1 MSTVE
6 GTHIPVMPLFEVP
19 GKTGVAAPLQIDRDV
34 PKLNNG
40 VTGAFIVTL
49 NTAVVA
55 HWPAAG
61 VNVYAPEF

>member
-6 GTHIPVMPLFEVP
+6 GTHIPVMPLFDTP
-19 GKTGVAAPLQIDRDV
+19 GNTGVAPPLQIDSVV

-40 VTGAFIVTL
+40 TTGALIVTV

-55 HWPAAG
+55 H
-61 VNVYAPEF
+61 